1 VSRRRANNSNRAI
14 DKQEPVIG
22 LLTIE
27 LHFPNSRSLKEKRM
41 VVKAIKDRL
50 RSRFNA
56 AVAEVGYQDLWQR
69 ALLAA
74 VSISG
79 ERRVLETLL
88 EAMARDVEQ
97 RHPPDLVQF
106 AIELID

>member
-1 VSRRRANNSNRAI
+1 VPRRRANDKHRAV

-27 LHFPNSRSLKEKRM
+27 LHFPEFHSLKEKRM

-56 AVAEVGYQDLWQR
+56 AVAEIGYQDLWQR

-79 ERRVLETLL
+79 ERRVLESLL

-97 RHPPDLVQF
+97 RHPPEWVQV

>member
-1 VSRRRANNSNRAI
+1 MPRRRGSNRSRAI

-27 LHFPNSRSLKEKRM
+27 LYFPHAHSLKEKRM
-41 VVKAIKDRL
+41 AVKAIKDRL

-56 AVAEVGYQDLWQR
+56 AVAEIGYQDLWQR

-74 VSISG
+74 VSISA
-79 ERRVLETLL
+79 ERRVLTTLL
-88 EAMARDVEQ
+88 DAMARDVEQ
-97 RHPPDLVQF
+97 RHPPDLVQV

>member
-1 VSRRRANNSNRAI
+1 M
-14 DKQEPVIG
+14 
-22 LLTIE
+22 TIE
-27 LHFPNSRSLKEKRM
+27 LYFPHAHSLKEKRM
-41 VVKAIKDRL
+41 AVKAVKDRL

-56 AVAEVGYQDLWQR
+56 AVAEIGYQDLWQR

-74 VSISG
+74 VTISG

-88 EAMARDVEQ
+88 DAMARDVEQ
-97 RHPPDLVQF
+97 RHPPDLVQV

>member
-1 VSRRRANNSNRAI
+1 MPRRQGSYSKRGV
-14 DKQEPVIG
+14 DKQEPLIG

-27 LHFPNSRSLKEKRM
+27 LYFPDSHSLKEKRM

-56 AVAEVGYQDLWQR
+56 AVAEIGYQDLWQR

-74 VSISG
+74 VSISA
-79 ERRVLETLL
+79 ERRILETLL

-97 RHPPDLVQF
+97 RHPSDLVQV
-106 AIELID
+106 AIEFID